1 MIMEQSI
8 KSFIYLDDYKLYSLS
23 SQMFQG
29 FTEYIISGSTAS
41 MSEEESQK
49 GTFASGKMM
58 SDILKKEKTS
68 TEKKYLHDYAF
79 NLLESELTNRGI
91 LHTITATDTTETI
104 QSKGIVKV
112 TGRAVFNDYSS
123 LQSTMSRF
131 NSIGESFGYFQ
142 FGEQIKAINASTSK
156 ALHSTKDRNQKA
168 KNKNVGNRVNTL
180 LINFL
185 QENGLYIADE
195 DIKHMLNI
203 MEYGFHGELEFR
215 VSPHGLPFQLSAILN
230 REYLRDSES
239 QFVSKY
245 SRQTEYDFT
254 MIGIIT
260 QSGKTN
266 DSLAECEPNGL
277 KNACLNLV
285 DKLTVLE
292 NVFLGRI
299 DNECII
305 DPIAI
310 YREL

>member
-1 MIMEQSI
+1 MEQSI

-41 MSEEESQK
+41 TEEEEKQK
-49 GTFASGKMM
+49 GAFASGKMM
-58 SDILKKEKTS
+58 SDILKKEKSS

-79 NLLESELTNRGI
+79 NLLESELTKRGI
-91 LHTITATDTTETI
+91 LHTITTTDTTDTI

-123 LQSTMSRF
+123 LQATISRF
-131 NSIGESFGYFQ
+131 NSIGESFGYFKLR
-142 FGEQIKAINASTSK
+142 EQLKTIGDSVSNAM
-156 ALHSTKDRNQKA
+156 HSTKDRNQKNKI
-168 KNKNVGNRVNTL
+168 KNINTQKDAL
-180 LINFL
+180 FKKIL
-185 QENGLYIADE
+185 QENGLHIADE

-215 VSPHGLPFQLSAILN
+215 VSPNGLPFQLSAILN

-239 QFVSKY
+239 HFVSKY

-254 MIGIIT
+254 MIGMIT
-260 QSGKTN
+260 QSGKAN
-266 DSLAECEPNGL
+266 ESLAEREPNGM

-285 DKLTVLE
+285 DKLTIVE

>member
-1 MIMEQSI
+1 MEQSI

-41 MSEEESQK
+41 TEEEEKQK
-49 GTFASGKMM
+49 GAFASGKMM
-58 SDILKKEKTS
+58 SDILKKEKSS

-79 NLLESELTNRGI
+79 NLLESELTKRGI
-91 LHTITATDTTETI
+91 LHTITTTDTTDTI

-123 LQSTMSRF
+123 LQATMSRF
-131 NSIGESFGYFQ
+131 NSIGESFGYLQ
-142 FGEQIKAINASTSK
+142 LGEQLKTIGDSVSNTM
-156 ALHSTKDRNQKA
+156 HSTKDRNQKNKI
-168 KNKNVGNRVNTL
+168 KNINTQKDAL
-180 LINFL
+180 FKKIL
-185 QENGLYIADE
+185 QENGLHIADE
-195 DIKHMLNI
+195 YIKHMLNI

-215 VSPHGLPFQLSAILN
+215 VSPNGLPFELSAILN

-239 QFVSKY
+239 HFVSKY

-260 QSGKTN
+260 QSGKAN
-266 DSLAECEPNGL
+266 ESLAEREPNGM

-285 DKLTVLE
+285 DKLTIVE

>member
-1 MIMEQSI
+1 MEQSI

-41 MSEEESQK
+41 TEEEEKQK
-49 GTFASGKMM
+49 GAFASGKMM
-58 SDILKKEKTS
+58 SDILKEEKSS

-79 NLLESELTNRGI
+79 NLLESELSNRGI
-91 LHTITATDTTETI
+91 LHTITTTDTIDTI

-112 TGRAVFNDYSS
+112 TGRAVFNDYSL

-131 NSIGESFGYFQ
+131 NSIGESLGYFQ
-142 FGEQIKAINASTSK
+142 LSEQLKTIDNSVSNV
-156 ALHSTKDRNQKA
+156 LRSTKDRNQKVQITNI
-168 KNKNVGNRVNTL
+168 KVQVKSL
-180 LINFL
+180 LKTFL
-185 QENGLYIADE
+185 QENNLHIADE
-195 DIKHMLNI
+195 DMKHMLNI
-203 MEYGFHGELEFR
+203 MDYGFHGELEFR
-215 VSPHGLPFQLSAILN
+215 VSPNGLPFQLTAILN
-230 REYLRDSES
+230 REYLRDSEAH
-239 QFVSKY
+239 FVSKY

-254 MIGIIT
+254 MIGIMT

-266 DSLAECEPNGL
+266 ESIADREPNGM

-292 NVFLGRI
+292 NAFLGRI

>member
-1 MIMEQSI
+1 MEQSI

-23 SQMFQG
+23 SQLFQG
-29 FTEYIISGSTAS
+29 FTEYIVSGKAVSLE
-41 MSEEESQK
+41 EEESQK
-49 GTFASGKMM
+49 GVFSSGKVM
-58 SDILKKEKTS
+58 SDLLRKETTS

-79 NLLESELTNRGI
+79 NLLEAELTNRGI
-91 LHTITATDTTETI
+91 LHTITSTDTIETI
-104 QSKGIVKV
+104 QTKGIVKV
-112 TGRAVFNDYSS
+112 SGRAVFNDYRS
-123 LQSTMSRF
+123 LQSTISRF
-131 NSIGESFGYFQ
+131 NSIGESFGYFKLS
-142 FGEQIKAINASTSK
+142 EQLKAIENSV
-156 ALHSTKDRNQKA
+156 LDELQSTKDRNQKA
-168 KNKNVGNRVNTL
+168 KIKNANARINSL
-180 LINFL
+180 FNNFL
-185 QENGLYIADE
+185 QENGLHIADE

-215 VSPHGLPFQLSAILN
+215 VTPNGLPFQLSAILN
-230 REYLRDSES
+230 REYLRDTEAH
-239 QFVSKY
+239 FVSKY

-266 DSLAECEPNGL
+266 ESIAEREPNGM

-285 DKLTVLE
+285 DNLTIVE

>member
-1 MIMEQSI
+1 MEQSI

-23 SQMFQG
+23 SQLFQG
-29 FTEYIISGSTAS
+29 FTEYIVSGKAVSLE
-41 MSEEESQK
+41 EEESQK
-49 GTFASGKMM
+49 GVFSSGKVM
-58 SDILKKEKTS
+58 SDLLRKETTS

-79 NLLESELTNRGI
+79 NLLEAELTNRGI
-91 LHTITATDTTETI
+91 LHTITSTDTIETI
-104 QSKGIVKV
+104 QTKGIVKV
-112 TGRAVFNDYSS
+112 SGRAVFNDYRS

-131 NSIGESFGYFQ
+131 NSIGESFGYFKLS
-142 FGEQIKAINASTSK
+142 EQLKAVENSV
-156 ALHSTKDRNQKA
+156 LNELQSTKDRNQKA
-168 KNKNVGNRVNTL
+168 KIKNANARINSL
-180 LINFL
+180 FNNFL
-185 QENGLYIADE
+185 QENGLHIADE

-215 VSPHGLPFQLSAILN
+215 VTPNGLPFQLSAILN
-230 REYLRDSES
+230 REYLRDTEAH
-239 QFVSKY
+239 FVSKY

-266 DSLAECEPNGL
+266 ESIAEREPNGM

-285 DKLTVLE
+285 DNLTIVE
-292 NVFLGRI
+292 NIFLGRI

>member
-1 MIMEQSI
+1 MEQSI

-41 MSEEESQK
+41 TEEEERQK

-58 SDILKKEKTS
+58 SDILKKEKSS

-79 NLLESELTNRGI
+79 NLLESELTQRGI
-91 LHTITATDTTETI
+91 LHTITTTDTTDTI

-123 LQSTMSRF
+123 LQATMSRF

-142 FGEQIKAINASTSK
+142 LKEQIKTIDGLTSN

-168 KNKNVGNRVNTL
+168 KIKDIKTRAKTDF
-180 LINFL
+180 INYL
-185 QENGLYIADE
+185 QENGLHIADD
-195 DIKHMLNI
+195 DIKHMSNI

-215 VSPHGLPFQLSAILN
+215 VFPKNQPFQFSAILN
-230 REYLRDSES
+230 REYLRDSEN

-260 QSGKTN
+260 QSGNTN
-266 DSLAECEPNGL
+266 ESLAEQGLNGM
-277 KNACLNLV
+277 KNACLNLA
-285 DKLTVLE
+285 DKLTVVE
-292 NVFLGRI
+292 NLFLGRI
-299 DNECII
+299 DNEFII

>member
-1 MIMEQSI
+1 MEQSI

-41 MSEEESQK
+41 TEEEEKQK
-49 GTFASGKMM
+49 GAFASGKMM
-58 SDILKKEKTS
+58 SDILKKEKSS

-79 NLLESELTNRGI
+79 NLLESELTKRGI
-91 LHTITATDTTETI
+91 LHTITTTDTTDTI

-123 LQSTMSRF
+123 LQATMSRF

-142 FGEQIKAINASTSK
+142 LGEQLKTIGDSVSNTM
-156 ALHSTKDRNQKA
+156 HSTKDRNQKNKI
-168 KNKNVGNRVNTL
+168 KNINTQKDAL
-180 LINFL
+180 FKKIL
-185 QENGLYIADE
+185 QENGLHIADE
-195 DIKHMLNI
+195 YIKHMLNI

-215 VSPHGLPFQLSAILN
+215 VSPNGLPFELSAILN

-239 QFVSKY
+239 HFVSKY

-260 QSGKTN
+260 QSGKAN
-266 DSLAECEPNGL
+266 ESLAEREPNGM

-285 DKLTVLE
+285 DKLTIIE

>member
-1 MIMEQSI
+1 MEQSI

-41 MSEEESQK
+41 TEEEERQK
-49 GTFASGKMM
+49 GGFASGKMM
-58 SDILKKEKTS
+58 SDILKKEKSS

-79 NLLESELTNRGI
+79 NLLETELTQRGI
-91 LHTITATDTTETI
+91 LHTITTTDTTDTI

-123 LQSTMSRF
+123 LQATMSRF

-142 FGEQIKAINASTSK
+142 FSEQIKSLNDSASNA
-156 ALHSTKDRNQKA
+156 LQSTKDRNQKA
-168 KNKNVGNRVNTL
+168 KIKNINARTNSL
-180 LINFL
+180 LIKFL
-185 QENGLYIADE
+185 QENGLHIAEE

-215 VSPHGLPFQLSAILN
+215 VSPSGLPFQLSAILN

-239 QFVSKY
+239 HFVSKY

-260 QSGKTN
+260 QSGKTSE
-266 DSLAECEPNGL
+266 SLAEREPTGI

-285 DKLTVLE
+285 NKLTVVE

>member
-1 MIMEQSI
+1 MEQSI

-41 MSEEESQK
+41 TEEEERQK
-49 GTFASGKMM
+49 GAFVSGKMM
-58 SDILKKEKTS
+58 SDILKKEKSS

-79 NLLESELTNRGI
+79 NLLESELTKRGI
-91 LHTITATDTTETI
+91 LHTITTTDTTDTI

-123 LQSTMSRF
+123 LQATMSRF

-142 FGEQIKAINASTSK
+142 LREQLKTIGDSVSNAM
-156 ALHSTKDRNQKA
+156 HSTKDRNQKNKI
-168 KNKNVGNRVNTL
+168 KNINTQKDAL
-180 LINFL
+180 FKKIL
-185 QENGLYIADE
+185 QENGLHIADD

-215 VSPHGLPFQLSAILN
+215 VSPNGLPFQLSAILN

-239 QFVSKY
+239 HFVSKY

-260 QSGKTN
+260 QSGKAN
-266 DSLAECEPNGL
+266 ESLAEREPNGM

-285 DKLTVLE
+285 DKLTIVE